1 MHPPTEARR
10 TVPPGHDRSKRYV
23 ESVGV
28 KATRVTSAFLFTDIE
43 ASTRRWEQYPD
54 AMMTALALHD
64 VLLDEVIRHHGG
76 RLFHRSGDGVIASFD
91 SPVDALDT
99 AVSAQQEFD
108 ESDWSAVGGLAVRM
122 TVHVGEVVLRDGD
135 PYGWALNFGSR
146 LNAVGH
152 GGQILLSGAAV
163 EALEGTL
170 SVHPAEASA
179 DAMADEP
186 SEALMALR
194 LGRHQLRDIALPAE
208 VFELRT
214 ASTRRVFPPLR
225 TTERTP
231 ELRSH
236 GHVLVGRDRDID
248 IVAALLANHR
258 LVTVVGPPGVGASEV
273 AAAAVER
280 VAAGRENAVQYCDLA
295 GVSPQRMRD
304 AIATTLGIGAR
315 LGLSVEQRI
324 VEWMADH
331 EVLLVVEHADHGIET
346 VARVVRSLAVG
357 APRSTVLCTS
367 HRPLGVKGESVYRL
381 DPLDLDDA
389 VSLFVERAAASGG
402 SVAASAALRLLCDR
416 LDRIPLAIEVV
427 AASAAAYGV
436 EQLLDMLERREL
448 PGSADGEMPW
458 PSIAE
463 AIDLAIDSLTPRAQS
478 MLRAATVF
486 AGPFDT
492 SAFGAVCAP
501 GIDAGEAN
509 RALADL
515 VSRSLIH
522 THAGS
527 GQYALLH
534 FVADVAR
541 RRLDPDER
549 KAVTDRFIDV
559 MIERA
564 EEAAAGLRGAEELQ
578 WDRRV
583 ARQFGNFRLAFSRC
597 VSSGDP
603 GRAAAVLVPLWEY
616 GFMRMNEEFFR
627 WADRAVAT
635 FSSRADEALLAPM
648 LGVAALGAWIRDDVD
663 DANEWASRALR
674 LEQRLDL
681 PFDLPARLAVINAS
695 VYSGAAAPPPEVF
708 SEQADY
714 QRARLEPYYQV
725 NVDTQMS
732 IMSTWIGDQPS
743 AERRAL
749 RAVALARQS
758 RNPSSLAY
766 SLWALGTALEDID
779 PIRAESLL
787 GTALETA
794 RDVNNGWVTA
804 IVQLSLASLRRRVR
818 APIDAIPLLL
828 DLLDLLWRAGHRS
841 HLWTTLR
848 LCSLVLGD
856 LHCDEL
862 AFELDGAVR
871 GASMAM
877 PALPTDAAAIEAQRA
892 RISAERGAEW
902 VARTQAIAGTWDLE
916 SAISAVRTEFAVRL
930 AAIEA
935 E

>member
-1 MHPPTEARR
+1 MT
-10 TVPPGHDRSKRYV
+10 TN
-23 ESVGV
+23 
-28 KATRVTSAFLFTDIE
+28 RVTSAFLFTDIE

-54 AMMTALALHD
+54 AMMTVIAQHD
-64 VLLDEVIRHHGG
+64 LLLDEVIQEHGG

-91 SPVDALDT
+91 LPPAAIHT
-99 AVSAQQEFD
+99 AVVAQREFD
-108 ESDWSAVGGLAVRM
+108 GTDWSAVGGLAVRM
-122 TVHVGEVVLRDGD
+122 TVHVGEVVLRDGE

-163 EALEGTL
+163 EALGGAL
-170 SVHPAEASA
+170 SADPAEAPAATLA
-179 DAMADEP
+179 DGP
-186 SEALMALR
+186 IGTPTVLR
-194 LGRHQLRDIALPAE
+194 LGRHQLRDIAAPAE

-225 TTERTP
+225 TTERPP
-231 ELRSH
+231 ELRSR
-236 GHVLVGRDRDID
+236 GQALVGRDRDID
-248 IVAALLANHR
+248 TIAGLLASHQ
-258 LVTVVGPPGVGASEV
+258 LVTVVGPPGVGASQV
-273 AAAAVER
+273 AAAAAER
-280 VAAGRENAVQYCDLA
+280 VGGGRANAVQYCDLA

-304 AIATTLGIGAR
+304 AIATTLGIGA
-315 LGLSVEQRI
+315 LSGLSVEQRI

-331 EVLLVVEHADHGIET
+331 EVLLVIEHADHGIET
-346 VARVVRSLAVG
+346 VARVVGSLVG
-357 APRSTVLCTS
+357 NAPRSTVLCTS
-367 HRPLGVKGESVYRL
+367 HRPLDVKGECVYRL
-381 DPLDLDDA
+381 NPLDLDDA

-458 PSIAE
+458 QSIAE
-463 AIDLAIDSLTPRAQS
+463 AIDLAIDSLTPDARS
-478 MLRAATVF
+478 MLQAATVF
-486 AGPFDT
+486 AGPFDR

-501 GIDAGEAN
+501 GIDAGEAS

-515 VSRSLIH
+515 VSRSLVH
-522 THAGS
+522 THVGS
-527 GQYALLH
+527 GQYVLLH

-541 RRLDPDER
+541 RRVDPDDR
-549 KAVTDRFIDV
+549 RAVTDRFIDV
-559 MIERA
+559 MIEMA
-564 EEAAAGLRGAEELQ
+564 EEAAAGLRGADELQ

-583 ARQFGNFRLAFSRC
+583 ARQFGNFRKAFGLC
-597 VSSGDP
+597 VSGGDP
-603 GRAAAVLVPLWEY
+603 RRAAAVLVPLWEY

-627 WADRAVAT
+627 WAERAIAT
-635 FSSRADEALLAPM
+635 FASRSDEALLAPV
-648 LGVAALGAWIRDDVD
+648 LGVAALGAWIRDDLD
-663 DANEWASRALR
+663 DASEWASRALR
-674 LEQRLDL
+674 LERRLGL

-695 VYSGAAAPPPEVF
+695 VYSGAAAPPPETF
-708 SEQADY
+708 AEQADY
-714 QRARLEPYYQV
+714 QHARPELYYQV
-725 NVDTQMS
+725 NVQTQMS
-732 IMSTWIGDQPS
+732 IMSTWTGDQRG

-766 SLWALGTALEDID
+766 ALWALGTALEDID

-818 APIDAIPLLL
+818 SPIDAIPLLL

-841 HLWTTLR
+841 HLWTTIR
-848 LCSLVLGD
+848 LSSLVLGD

-877 PALPTDAAAIEAQRA
+877 PALPADAAAIEAQRA
-892 RISAERGAEW
+892 RISAERGDDW
-902 VARTQAIAGTWDLE
+902 VARAEAIAGTWDLE
-916 SAISAVRTEFAVRL
+916 SAISAVRTEFTLRL
-930 AAIEA
+930 AAIDA